1 MNFMPVFAAA
11 ETFAYGTWGE
21 KFALCGRMILTGLG
35 TVFLVLVILWGVI
48 AVFGAVAKMSE
59 RREQQRIMEEVRN
72 SPAPNDMKK
81 PAPPAPAEEPEAVSG
96 EDDGVLIAVIHRF
109 DDVEEKWVVAPE
121 GSHFSREEIER
132 LTAFQEQYFPRGTST
147 LSSG

>member
-1 MNFMPVFAAA
+1 MNFIPVLAAA

-72 SPAPNDMKK
+72 SPAPNDMTKGASA
-81 PAPPAPAEEPEAVSG
+81 APVPEPEAAPA
-96 EDDGVLIAVIHRF
+96 EDDGVLIAVITAAIEAYRAA
-109 DDVEEKWVVAPE
+109 EGKPAGSYRVVSFRQKKTRKSWNGRAD
-121 GSHFSREEIER
+121 G
-132 LTAFQEQYFPRGTST
+132 
-147 LSSG
+147 

>member
-11 ETFAYGTWGE
+11 EAFAYGTWGE
-21 KFALCGRMILTGLG
+21 KFALCGRMLLTGMG

-81 PAPPAPAEEPEAVSG
+81 PAPPAPAVPAEEPEAVSG
-96 EDDGVLIAVIHRF
+96 EDDGVLIAVITAAIEAYRAA
-109 DDVEEKWVVAPE
+109 EGKPAGSYRVVSFRQKKTRKSWNGRAD
-121 GSHFSREEIER
+121 G
-132 LTAFQEQYFPRGTST
+132 
-147 LSSG
+147 

>member
-1 MNFMPVFAAA
+1 MNFMPVLAAA
-11 ETFAYGTWGE
+11 EPFAYGTWGE
-21 KFALCGRMILTGLG
+21 KFALCGRMLLTGMG

-81 PAPPAPAEEPEAVSG
+81 GASAAPVPEPEAAPA
-96 EDDGVLIAVIHRF
+96 EDDGVLIAVITAAIEAYR
-109 DDVEEKWVVAPE
+109 VAEGKPAGSYRVVSFRQKKTRKRWNGRAD
-121 GSHFSREEIER
+121 G
-132 LTAFQEQYFPRGTST
+132 
-147 LSSG
+147 

>member
-1 MNFMPVFAAA
+1 MNYLPVLAAA

-21 KFALCGRMILTGLG
+21 KFALCGRMILTGMG

-72 SPAPNDMKK
+72 SPAPNDMNKR
-81 PAPPAPAEEPEAVSG
+81 APAAPVPEAEEAPR
-96 EDDGVLIAVIHRF
+96 EDDGVLIAVITAAIEAYRAA
-109 DDVEEKWVVAPE
+109 EGKPAGSYRVVSFRQKKTKKSWN
-121 GSHFSREEIER
+121 GRSD
-132 LTAFQEQYFPRGTST
+132 G
-147 LSSG
+147 